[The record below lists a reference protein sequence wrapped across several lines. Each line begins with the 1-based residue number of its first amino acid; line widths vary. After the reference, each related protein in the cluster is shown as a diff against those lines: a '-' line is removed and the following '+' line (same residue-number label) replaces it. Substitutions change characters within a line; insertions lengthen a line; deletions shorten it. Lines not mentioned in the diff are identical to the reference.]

1 MSSPGKPY
9 SPCWQRLSTLL
20 GLLALTALIF
30 ALLPYPTARTLG
42 NHLSTDG
49 SLEILTPARWH
60 SLQIISTA
68 IGGWLL
74 LCAALVIGLRY
85 RIEAHLQ
92 ALCTALRTL
101 PQRLREESA
110 ALRHALCAPRE
121 PVTLVYLLLL
131 STLGAFLRFLWL
143 DAPVQYDEA
152 YTAIAFASR
161 PVRALIGD
169 YHLPNNHVF
178 HTLLVHFSLRFFGV
192 HPWSLRLPVYLS
204 GILLIPLGY
213 LSARAL
219 YGRPV
224 ARLSAALI
232 AVSHPLILYAAN
244 ARGYTLIALFTLA
257 GLLLAAYILRHNS
270 LLAWFGLAAIG
281 ALGAWTVPI
290 MLYPFG
296 MTLTWLF
303 LGWLLGDA
311 GRPRPRA
318 FLVFLIGCAFLT
330 LAGALL
336 LYLPILLSSGPQ
348 ALIGN
353 RWVSPLPWGVLA
365 EELPVRLHNTWQN
378 WHANLPP
385 LLAWS
390 SNVCIGVALL
400 AGGKQRRFRSPL
412 WAAILIGILP
422 ILLIQRV
429 APIAKVWLFAQPLWL
444 MGVAVGLWTLT
455 QKGDYLLGS
464 PRPLKTSARTLWV
477 AALLLG
483 LVAIPWEYG
492 LRQGTSRGALGE
504 MPAAANY
511 ILTHWQKGDGVVIS
525 NSYDAPL
532 WFAFAERGVGK
543 TAFPALAPQREY
555 KRIWQVAVL
564 DEMPPEG
571 NPRLAI
577 HLSHL
582 RIYLLSAP

>member
-1 MSSPGKPY
+1 MSSSKPY

-30 ALLPYPTARTLG
+30 AILPYPTARALG
-42 NHLSTDG
+42 DHLSTDG

-60 SLQIISTA
+60 TLQIINTV
-68 IGGWLL
+68 IGALLL
-74 LCAALVIGLRY
+74 LCTALLVALRHP
-85 RIEAHLQ
+85 IEAHLQ
-92 ALCTALRTL
+92 TLCTALRTL
-101 PQRLREESA
+101 PQRLREESTEMRQ
-110 ALRHALCAPRE
+110 ALQAPRE

-131 STLGAFLRFLWL
+131 SAMGAFLRFLWL

-161 PVRALIGD
+161 PVRALISD

-178 HTLLVHFSLRFFGV
+178 HTLLVHFSLRFFGM
-192 HPWSLRLPVYLS
+192 HPWSLRMPVYLA

-270 LLAWFGLAAIG
+270 LLAWLGLAVIG

-296 MTLTWLF
+296 MTLAWLF

-311 GRPRPRA
+311 GKPRPRA

-365 EELPVRLHNTWQN
+365 EELPARLHNTWRE
-378 WHANLPP
+378 WHTNLPP
-385 LLAWS
+385 LLVWS
-390 SNVCIGVALL
+390 SNLCIGVALL
-400 AGGKQRRFRSPL
+400 AGGKQRHFRSPL
-412 WAAILIGILP
+412 WPAILIGILP

-429 APIAKVWLFAQPLWL
+429 APIAKVWLFLQPLWL

-455 QKGDYLLGS
+455 QKVDLFLGS

-483 LVAIPWEYG
+483 LVVIPWEYG
-492 LRQGTSRGALGE
+492 LRQATSRGALGE
-504 MPAAANY
+504 MPAAADY
-511 ILTHWQKGDGVVIS
+511 ILAHWQEGDGVVIS

-532 WFAFAERGVGK
+532 WFAFAERGMSK
-543 TAFPALAPQREY
+543 AAFPALNPQSVY
-555 KRIWQVAVL
+555 KRIWQMAVL
-564 DEMPPEG
+564 DEMSPRG
-571 NPRLAI
+571 NPAPAL
-577 HLSHL
+577 HLLHL
-582 RIYLLSAP
+582 RIYLLSTP

>member
-1 MSSPGKPY
+1 MSSSKPY
-9 SPCWQRLSTLL
+9 SSCWQRLSTLL

-30 ALLPYPTARTLG
+30 AILPYPTARTLG
-42 NHLSTDG
+42 DHLSADG

-60 SLQIISTA
+60 SLQIIGTG
-68 IGGWLL
+68 IGALLL
-74 LCAALVIGLRY
+74 LCTALLVALHH

-101 PQRLREESA
+101 PQRLRAEVAEM
-110 ALRHALCAPRE
+110 RHALRAPRE

-131 STLGAFLRFLWL
+131 SAVGAFVRFLWL

-161 PVRALIGD
+161 PVRALISD

-178 HTLLVHFSLRFFGV
+178 HTLLVHFSLRLFGM
-192 HPWSLRLPVYLS
+192 HPWSLRMPVYLA

-213 LSARAL
+213 LSARTL

-270 LLAWFGLAAIG
+270 LLAWLGLAVIG

-296 MTLTWLF
+296 MTLAWLF

-330 LAGALL
+330 LTGALL
-336 LYLPILLSSGPQ
+336 LYLPILLNSGPQ

-365 EELPVRLHNTWQN
+365 EELPARLRNTWQE
-378 WHANLPP
+378 WHTSLPP

-400 AGGKQRRFRSPL
+400 AGSKQRRFRSPL
-412 WAAILIGILP
+412 WPAILIGILP

-444 MGVAVGLWTLT
+444 MGVAVGLWTLA
-455 QKGDYLLGS
+455 QKVGSLLGS

-477 AALLLG
+477 AAFLLG
-483 LVAIPWEYG
+483 LVAIPWEYS
-492 LRQGTSRGALGE
+492 LRQSTSRGALGE
-504 MPAAANY
+504 MPAAADY
-511 ILTHWQKGDGVVIS
+511 ILAHWQEGDGVVIS

-532 WFAFAERGVGK
+532 WFAFAERGMGK
-543 TAFPALAPQREY
+543 TAFPTLSPQNVY
-555 KRIWQVAVL
+555 QRIWQVAVL
-564 DEMPPEG
+564 DESPPEG
-571 NPRLAI
+571 SPTPTL
-577 HLSHL
+577 HLPHL
-582 RIYLLSAP
+582 RIYLLSTP

>member
-1 MSSPGKPY
+1 MSSAKPH
-9 SPCWQRLSTLL
+9 SPCWQRLSILL
-20 GLLALTALIF
+20 GLPALTALIF
-30 ALLPYPTARTLG
+30 TLLPYPTARALG
-42 NHLSTDG
+42 DHLSADG
-49 SLEILTPARWH
+49 SLEVLTPTRWH
-60 SLQIISTA
+60 SLQIIGTA
-68 IGGWLL
+68 IGTWLL
-74 LCAALVIGLRY
+74 LCAALMVGLRH

-92 ALCTALRTL
+92 AFCTVLRAL

-110 ALRHALCAPRE
+110 AMRHALQAPRE
-121 PVTLVYLLLL
+121 PATLIYLLLL
-131 STLGAFLRFLWL
+131 SALGAFLRFLWL

-161 PVRALIGD
+161 PVRALISD

-178 HTLLVHFSLRFFGV
+178 HTLLVHFSLRLFGV
-192 HPWSLRLPVYLS
+192 HPWSLRMPVYLA

-219 YGRPV
+219 YSRPV
-224 ARLSAALI
+224 ARLSAAFI

-257 GLLLAAYILRHNS
+257 GLLLAAYILRHDS
-270 LLAWFGLAAIG
+270 LPAWFGLAVIG

-296 MTLTWLF
+296 MILAWLF

-311 GRPRPRA
+311 GRPRPGA
-318 FLVFLIGCAFLT
+318 FLVFLIACAFLT
-330 LAGALL
+330 LAGALF
-336 LYLPILLSSGPQ
+336 LYLPILLNNGPQ
-348 ALIGN
+348 VLIGN
-353 RWVSPLPWGVLA
+353 RWVSPLPWDILA
-365 EELPVRLHNTWQN
+365 EELPARLRNTWQE
-378 WHANLPP
+378 WHTNLPA

-390 SNVCIGVALL
+390 SNVCLGVALL

-444 MGVAVGLWTLT
+444 MGVAVGLWMLA
-455 QKGDYLLGS
+455 QKGDFLLGL
-464 PRPLKTSARTLWV
+464 PRPLKTSARALWV

-492 LRQGTSRGALGE
+492 LRQETSRGALGE
-504 MPAAANY
+504 MPAATDY
-511 ILTHWQKGDGVVIS
+511 ILAHWQAGDGVVIS

-532 WFAFAERGVGK
+532 WFAFAEHGVGK

-555 KRIWQVAVL
+555 KRIWQVTVL
-564 DEMPPEG
+564 DEPPPKG
-571 NPRLAI
+571 NPMPAI

-582 RIYLLSAP
+582 RIYLLSTP